1 MKIVET
7 SISAKTH
14 PILIRG
20 KECSNLNII
29 YVKNIDIPL
38 SQRYVLPYRYGN
50 ILPCSTSESSS
61 WCKIW
66 NCLRFYGRKPALLQP
81 QQKPGRHSRQRCID
95 RAKCVSL
102 CRGHQLGAPSFY
114 RCTLVVGRS
123 RYLLFLYTFE
133 GYPQTS
139 SILVS
144 LLVLSFLYV
153 ALTHRDRYAES
164 LK

>member
-50 ILPCSTSESSS
+50 ILPCSSSES
-61 WCKIW
+61 
-66 NCLRFYGRKPALLQP
+66 
-81 QQKPGRHSRQRCID
+81 
-95 RAKCVSL
+95 CVSY
-102 CRGHQLGAPSFY
+102 F
-114 RCTLVVGRS
+114 VDNK
-123 RYLLFLYTFE
+123 
-133 GYPQTS
+133 
-139 SILVS
+139 S
-144 LLVLSFLYV
+144 LMFCFITKPFPAIAGS
-153 ALTHRDRYAES
+153 AAHS
-164 LK
+164 